1 MARKII
7 TGYPETIAQLRK
19 RYSRNRKRIEQGKL
33 SEFEQ
38 APSYSYMAITGEP
51 YDKREEKL

>member
-1 MARKII
+1 MRKII

-33 SEFEQ
+33 SEFEP

-51 YDKREEKL
+51 YDKREEDL

>member
-33 SEFEQ
+33 SEFEP
-38 APSYSYMAITGEP
+38 APKYQYMAVTREP
-51 YDKREEKL
+51 L

>member
-33 SEFEQ
+33 SEFEP
-38 APSYSYMAITGEP
+38 APKYQYLAVSREP
-51 YDKREEKL
+51 L

>member
-33 SEFEQ
+33 AEFEP
-38 APSYSYMAITGEP
+38 APKYQYMAITGEP